1 MKSLFLTIALSFSA
15 LLTTQGAE
23 LQSIRDWTNTE
34 GKVIKATL
42 VSHDPQKGTVEL
54 KLPTGKTVSIKSDT
68 LSGKDKEWLSSLP
81 AQKGK
86 KGDPATLTEGKI
98 GKATTIPGTDDYPEC
113 LVYYPS
119 KLDIKKAPPLLI
131 LFDPCGNGAGLA
143 HTLQKACDETGWA
156 VLGCNQFKNNEGEL
170 EKEFSKFWENL
181 LTRLDELV
189 FYDPDRMYLGGMSG
203 GSVRAYTY
211 SSRTGDLARPWKGI
225 IAMGGWLG
233 KTATKLNC
241 PTRMTVAM
249 VNGDKDENARSYE
262 NRDSKILKRRQCKI
276 KKFPFDG
283 GHQVAPADHF
293 AQILKWMDEECA
305 STREQQMPVEL
316 KGN

>member
-1 MKSLFLTIALSFSA
+1 MKSLFLTMALAFSA

-23 LQSIRDWTNTE
+23 SQSIRDWTNIE

-42 VSHDPQKGTVEL
+42 VSHDTKTGTVEL

-81 AQKGK
+81 APGGK
-86 KGDPATLTEGKI
+86 KGDPATLTEGRL
-98 GKATTIPGTDDYPEC
+98 GQATTIPGTKDYPEC

-119 KLDIKKAPPLLI
+119 KLDLKKAPPLLI
-131 LFDPCGNGAGLA
+131 LFDPCGNGGGLA
-143 HTLQKACDETGWA
+143 RTLQKACEECGWVA
-156 VLGCNQFKNNEGEL
+156 LGCSSFKNNDGDL
-170 EKEFSKFWENL
+170 EEDLKKLWTNL
-181 LTRLDELV
+181 LANLDKLV
-189 FYDPDRMYLGGMSG
+189 FYDPDRMYMGGMSG
-203 GSVRAYTY
+203 GSSRAYHY
-211 SSRTGDLARPWKGI
+211 SAKTGEQSRPWKGI
-225 IAMGGWLG
+225 VAMGGWLG
-233 KTATKLNC
+233 RNATKLNC
-241 PTRMTVAM
+241 PTRMTIAM

-283 GHQVAPADHF
+283 GHQVAPDDHF
-293 AQILKWMDEECA
+293 VQILKWMDEECA